1 MRHKLTVALLVLVG
15 LTAVAGT
22 AGAQGG
28 SCDFPYEAP
37 DGTVIDE
44 EPDSI
49 APGIASV
56 SQTLWEMGINENE
69 RKEIVGL
76 TSNSFYLE
84 GSANYTDLGTT
95 FQSNTFA
102 ENVIAQNTEI
112 VINSLSD
119 PDGLEEDLESA
130 GIDYYY
136 FNESADSIS
145 DIQRRTEV
153 IGRLIGECNAA
164 DRVVNSMS
172 NDVNRVEAAVEGRTR
187 PTVLYSIP
195 QNAFSVPGNGTF
207 IGSLIETA
215 GGKNAYDEAGVE
227 GFTQITDERAVEV
240 VSEQNPDWI
249 VLAGGGPE
257 DVPDTELYNS
267 TTAVQDDQV
276 LTVNPNYILQDAPR
290 VTIPLE
296 NMARAFHAG
305 AFENSLGGGSD
316 TGGTSLPSGKRQ
328 TASVSVVEGTALASF
343 GEGPVE
349 SVELGAEVEGEVTVE
364 RLDESDAPG
373 IGVSRF
379 SVTVPQA
386 ARDSPGTI
394 RVPIE
399 GESLNDAG
407 VPPEDLVGVK
417 LDGEPPTRLET
428 TALETDT
435 GATVVIDTPG
445 YSEFAVVGST
455 PPHAVG
461 DASVGDGESVLSATD
476 SYDEYGEVIGYEWT
490 VGGEE
495 LEGRTVDVNTDAEEA
510 TLTVTND
517 AGLTN
522 ETTVGIPVESG
533 NETGEKQVSETQD
546 GNVTD
551 NEDGGGSGE
560 ETGRDSGTGNDTE
573 GQGLPGFT
581 AVAALVALAVAAF
594 VRR

>member
-1 MRHKLTVALLVLVG
+1 MRRKLTVALLVLVG

-22 AGAQGG
+22 AGAQAG

-44 EPDSI
+44 EPDRI

-56 SQTLWEMGINENE
+56 SQTLWEMGINEDE
-69 RKEIVGL
+69 DKEIVGL

-84 GSANYTDLGTT
+84 DSGNYTDLGTT
-95 FQSNTFA
+95 FQSDAFA
-102 ENVIAQNTEI
+102 ENVIAQNTDI

-119 PDGLEEDLESA
+119 PDGLENDLGSA
-130 GIDYYY
+130 GIDYY
-136 FNESADSIS
+136 FLSESADSIA
-145 DIQRRTEV
+145 DIQRRTETV
-153 IGRLIGECNAA
+153 GRLIGECDAA
-164 DRVVNSMS
+164 DRVVESMS
-172 NDVNRVEAAVEGRTR
+172 SDVNRVEAAVEGRTR

-215 GGKNAYDEAGVE
+215 GGKNAYDEAGVDD
-227 GFTQITDERAVEV
+227 FTQITDERAVEV

-267 TTAVQDDQV
+267 TTAVQNDQV
-276 LTVNPNYILQDAPR
+276 LTVNPNYIQQDAPR

-296 NMARAFHAG
+296 NMARAFHPG
-305 AFENSLGGGSD
+305 AFEDDPGGG
-316 TGGTSLPSGKRQ
+316 GGTGRVSPPSDQIQ

-373 IGVSRF
+373 TGVSRF

-394 RVPIE
+394 RVPVE
-399 GESLNDAG
+399 AETLNDAG

-417 LDGEPPTRLET
+417 LDGEPPTPLET

-455 PPHAVG
+455 PPRAVG
-461 DASVGDGESVLSATD
+461 DASVGDGEVVLSATD

-495 LEGRTVDVNTDAEEA
+495 LEGRTVEVNTGAEEA

-522 ETTVGIPVESG
+522 ETTVGIPAESE
-533 NETGEKQVSETQD
+533 NETSEQQVPETQED
-546 GNVTD
+546 ANVTD
-551 NEDGGGSGE
+551 NEDGSGE
-560 ETGRDSGTGNDTE
+560 ETGRDSATGNDTE

-581 AVAALVALAVAAF
+581 AVAALVALVAAAL